1 MAQRTLSVRQK
12 QKYDT
17 STNWATNNPVLL
29 AGEIGIESDTHKMKA
44 GDGVTAWN
52 SLGYISIP
60 YTETDPTVP
69 SWAKQANKPTYD
81 YSEISNTPTIPTQ
94 VTSVDGLSGGTISS
108 AVTVN
113 GNITGQYVEGTWL
126 KSTAATDTGSWTDV
140 WVNSGGW
147 LYKRSKE
154 NFKSDLNIP
163 DTSNFV
169 TTNTEQTLTGIKTL
183 NTQFKDANGNV
194 IISPAG
200 VEYSLLVSG
209 NVFGHSSARLN
220 LMGKTTRPYYY
231 DNTLASLGGKEVA
244 LLSDVNNG
252 SMVIKKNGS
261 LVNTFYANQS
271 EEKVADIALMDL
283 IDKRVCTAVGTTTSS
298 GYIDFK
304 FSSTQKLRFAYGLSK
319 NTNVSFGFTFTTVLW
334 ANTSDASTGDT
345 QSQRT
350 TLNNISNTG
359 LSCRSSGDYPIRWE
373 VWGIIDI

>member
-94 VTSVDGLSGGTISS
+94 VTSVNGLSGGTISS
-108 AVTVN
+108 DVTVS
-113 GNITGQYVEGTWL
+113 GNVYANYLEGTWL
-126 KSTAATDTGSWTDV
+126 KSTDATDTGSWTDV

-169 TTNTEQTLTGIKTL
+169 TTNTKQTIEARKKFYLSGSNTPLVVKTAL
-183 NTQFKDANGNV
+183 AQAFIEFQDSNNSTMGSLGVNESKKPVFFDNYEHELAYASDIPTKLSQLSQDASYRTV
-194 IISPAG
+194 TDT
-200 VEYSLLVSG
+200 E
-209 NVFGHSSARLN
+209 
-220 LMGKTTRPYYY
+220 KTTW
-231 DNTLASLGGKEVA
+231 
-244 LLSDVNNG
+244 NG
-252 SMVIKKNGS
+252 KNGATTYN
-261 LVNTFYANQS
+261 LVNDSGQAAT
-271 EEKVADIALMDL
+271 
-283 IDKRVCTAVGTTTSS
+283 S
-298 GYIDFK
+298 GYVRKRIANINGQYLTFHK
-304 FSSTQKLRFAYGLSK
+304 QYSSTSPQTFSGGPF
-319 NTNVSFGFTFTTVLW
+319 TNVLLAWVEQ
-334 ANTSDASTGDT
+334 ASTSDT

-350 TLNNISNTG
+350 TLKSVDNSKWSINGNYKHWICVIGFTN
-359 LSCRSSGDYPIRWE
+359 
-373 VWGIIDI
+373 